1 MVGVAKNATM
11 NANDMAK
18 PKKYFQDHFILL
30 LLSVNAFLAF
40 GTIAL
45 ILVRLS
51 AGHGDS
57 YIVQYRSS
65 LGINAFQTGSVID
78 ILSFIAFALLVL
90 AIHTLVSLRVY
101 QLSRYLAVVT
111 LSLGALLLVL
121 TMIISNALL
130 VLH

>member
-1 MVGVAKNATM
+1 MTTAAENATM

-30 LLSVNAFLAF
+30 LLSINAFLAF
-40 GTIAL
+40 STIAL

-78 ILSFIAFALLVL
+78 ILSFIAFAILVL
-90 AIHTLVSLRVY
+90 VIHTVLSLRIY
-101 QLSRYLAVVT
+101 QISRHLAIVT
-111 LSLGALLLVL
+111 LSLGVLLLLL
-121 TMIISNALL
+121 TIIISNALL
-130 VLH
+130 ILH

>member
-1 MVGVAKNATM
+1 M

-40 GTIAL
+40 GAIAL

-65 LGINAFQTGSVID
+65 LGINAFQTGSVVD
-78 ILSFIAFALLVL
+78 ILGFIAFALLVL
-90 AIHTLVSLRVY
+90 VIHVLLSLRVY
-101 QLSRYLAVVT
+101 QLNRHLAIVT
-111 LSLGALLLVL
+111 LALGMLLLVL
-121 TMIISNALL
+121 TIIISNALL